1 MSHFVVCFCNDGNIF
16 LTSISVYVFLNIV
29 RVNIIMKWK
38 SNKLNAFNNLFF
50 TLFGSI
56 AIIYP
61 HIAREFYLRLKL

>member
-38 SNKLNAFNNLFF
+38 SNKLIMLLTICF
-50 TLFGSI
+50 SI
-56 AIIYP
+56 
-61 HIAREFYLRLKL
+61 FLG